1 MYRMNLNVLS
11 LVKKLEIALKIL
23 VETGISSRYRS
34 IFKGKGLEFEDYRTY
49 GPGDDAKMI
58 DWKASARANQT
69 LIKQFKEERNLDV
82 YFLFDVS
89 NSMVFGS
96 TEKLKNE
103 YAAELVAALGHFIL
117 KIGDNV
123 GLLMFNDRVVH
134 VLPSGGG
141 TAQFYLLLRSLVNP
155 EVYGGSYNLS
165 QGIDF
170 VSKLVR
176 KKSLLFIVS
185 DFIGVE
191 DGWYDSVKL
200 ATAKFDIIGIMI
212 RDPRDRQLP
221 KGVGHVVISDPYT
234 NKTMLIYPD
243 EVGSDY
249 ERYAKVDE
257 KQVRKGFLN
266 NNADF
271 IEITTEQP
279 FVKPLINFFKRREI
293 LLST

>member
-1 MYRMNLNVLS
+1 MFRLN
-11 LVKKLEIALKIL
+11 
-23 VETGISSRYRS
+23 
-34 IFKGKGLEFEDYRTY
+34 
-49 GPGDDAKMI
+49 
-58 DWKASARANQT
+58 
-69 LIKQFKEERNLDV
+69 
-82 YFLFDVS
+82 
-89 NSMVFGS
+89 
-96 TEKLKNE
+96 
-103 YAAELVAALGHFIL
+103 
-117 KIGDNV
+117 
-123 GLLMFNDRVVH
+123 
-134 VLPSGGG
+134 
-141 TAQFYLLLRSLVNP
+141 LLLRIL
-155 EVYGGSYNLS
+155 
-165 QGIDF
+165 
-170 VSKLVR
+170 R